1 MSAGLVHP
9 PLTISVHLFRGLGE
23 KANESMR
30 NLSDVLVGA
39 RLLLGIVALSAV
51 LTFFSVIM
59 LTTA

>member
-1 MSAGLVHP
+1 
-9 PLTISVHLFRGLGE
+9 
-23 KANESMR
+23 MR